1 MTIRWL
7 WTIHQSCLIPIEA
20 QRTCQPRRH
29 SGSGSDDRSPGAL
42 NLSKSVSDT
51 SSASRILTFLY
62 IYILMDATLPEGPIW
77 VFMTWAILACTQ
89 LKPGSPGAMC
99 PFSCLKVLYI
109 DLYKALQDGCST
121 AAAFKDPT
129 LKRMVMVEKNCCGL
143 YDMDQKSIRQKNMDK
158 LGEHPNMVY
167 RCLLSEY
174 LLKFHQGTLS
184 N

>member
-62 IYILMDATLPEGPIW
+62 IYWWMPRYRRVPFESSWHGLSSPAPSWNQDPLEQCVLFRVW
-77 VFMTWAILACTQ
+77 RCCTSICTRRCRT
-89 LKPGSPGAMC
+89 G
-99 PFSCLKVLYI
+99 V
-109 DLYKALQDGCST
+109 ST
-121 AAAFKDPT
+121 AAAFKNPT